1 MLKIRNINSILD
13 ILHIINRL
21 DIMFKKNEKQ
31 QIQEIKNTLENMSYS
46 IPNKKTSTFISAS
59 SSSQKN
65 QIIRRNDFFF
75 ENEMETQR
83 KIKEINKYDK
93 KYLVYETFSP
103 LKIGEF
109 RTHQHHLEN
118 YQDLTNQMNFPI
130 SCVVVTYPLLTFHKE
145 WNHFFSPFIPLS
157 ISNTHGITPSFIQRT
172 FFHYF
177 FSSYY
182 HLANSFCLLNENG
195 MYPFRLR
202 EEMIYF
208 NKENIPLLSV
218 PFSFHR
224 TQNTT
229 TKELLDF
236 ISHLK
241 KEDFFFLPIDLYIL
255 FFLEREKKKVL
266 VKEDVPFILEF
277 VEKNAQIYLYHT
289 NLQEEICFYENK
301 SKKEIAKDCLEN
313 TLQNLNNY
321 QLCLLYL
328 KQLDK
333 IIGKPFL
340 KDEMKKYP
348 FIKKVE
354 EIFKK
359 VVGSTNQKREKIQ
372 DTKEKIEGLFL

>member
-1 MLKIRNINSILD
+1 
-13 ILHIINRL
+13 
-21 DIMFKKNEKQ
+21 MFKKNEKQ
-31 QIQEIKNTLENMSYS
+31 KIQEIKNVLENMSYS
-46 IPNKKTSTFISAS
+46 IPNKKTSFTSSESPFITT
-59 SSSQKN
+59 SSQKN
-65 QIIRRNDFFF
+65 QIISRYDFFF

-93 KYLVYETFSP
+93 KYLVYETFSL

-109 RTHQHHLEN
+109 RRHQHHLEN
-118 YQDLTNQMNFPI
+118 YQDLTNQMNLPI
-130 SCVVVTYPLLTFHKE
+130 SYVFVTYPLLTFHKE
-145 WNHFFSPFIPLS
+145 WNHFFSPFINNFFTS
-157 ISNTHGITPSFIQRT
+157 SFIQRT

-182 HLANSFCLLNENG
+182 HLANSFRLLNENR

-208 NKENIPLLSV
+208 NKENTPLLSV
-218 PFSFHR
+218 PLTFHR
-224 TQNTT
+224 SQDTT
-229 TKELLDF
+229 TKELLVF
-236 ISHLK
+236 IGHLK
-241 KEDFFFLPIDLYIL
+241 KEDFFFLPIDFYIL
-255 FFLEREKKKVL
+255 FFLEREKKEVL

-301 SKKEIAKDCLEN
+301 SRKEIAKDCLEN
-313 TLQNLNNY
+313 TLQNINNY

-340 KDEMKKYP
+340 KDEMNIYKYP

-354 EIFKK
+354 AIFKE
-359 VVGSTNQKREKIQ
+359 VICSTNQKREKIQ
-372 DTKEKIEGLFL
+372 DTKEKIEDLFL

>member
-1 MLKIRNINSILD
+1 
-13 ILHIINRL
+13 
-21 DIMFKKNEKQ
+21 MFKKNEKQ
-31 QIQEIKNTLENMSYS
+31 KIQEIKNVLENMSYS
-46 IPNKKTSTFISAS
+46 IPKYNKSSFTSSASPFISAS
-59 SSSQKN
+59 STSQKN
-65 QIIRRNDFFF
+65 QIISRYDFFF

-93 KYLVYETFSP
+93 KYLVYETFSL

-109 RTHQHHLEN
+109 RRHQHHLEN
-118 YQDLTNQMNFPI
+118 YQDLTNEMNLPI
-130 SCVVVTYPLLTFHKE
+130 SYVVVTYPLLTFHKE
-145 WNHFFSPFIPLS
+145 WNHFFSPFINNFFTS
-157 ISNTHGITPSFIQRT
+157 SFIQRT

-182 HLANSFCLLNENG
+182 HLANSFRLLNENG

-208 NKENIPLLSV
+208 NKENTPLLSV
-218 PFSFHR
+218 PLTFHR
-224 TQNTT
+224 SQDTT
-229 TKELLDF
+229 TKELLVF
-236 ISHLK
+236 IGHLK
-241 KEDFFFLPIDLYIL
+241 KEDFFFLPIDFYIL
-255 FFLEREKKKVL
+255 FFLEREKKEVL

-301 SKKEIAKDCLEN
+301 SRKEIAKDCLEN
-313 TLQNLNNY
+313 TLQNINNY

-340 KDEMKKYP
+340 KDEMNIYKYP

-354 EIFKK
+354 AIFKE
-359 VVGSTNQKREKIQ
+359 VICSTNQKREKIQ